1 MGKNIIRLTESELK
15 EIIKESVKKIIQES
29 GDTLKGQYLYGKAAR
44 RQEKLGNKKR
54 AEELNDYAR
63 KYNLLKEADKNLQ
76 GEDVREGLTAVI
88 SVKLTNPEFE
98 GQTKTKLGNS
108 EIRGLVESVMN
119 EHFAAYLEENPAVS
133 KSVLNECLTS
143 ALSFCCQ

>member
-63 KYNLLKEADKNLQ
+63 NKSMEHLIAKRKGGLF
-76 GEDVREGLTAVI
+76 GEDDFED
-88 SVKLTNPEFE
+88 EFKRNARDASFE
-98 GQTKTKLGNS
+98 VGYKGAWQKTKD
-108 EIRGLVESVMN
+108 
-119 EHFAAYLEENPAVS
+119 
-133 KSVLNECLTS
+133 VLNGMKKHS
-143 ALSFCCQ
+143 AFADL